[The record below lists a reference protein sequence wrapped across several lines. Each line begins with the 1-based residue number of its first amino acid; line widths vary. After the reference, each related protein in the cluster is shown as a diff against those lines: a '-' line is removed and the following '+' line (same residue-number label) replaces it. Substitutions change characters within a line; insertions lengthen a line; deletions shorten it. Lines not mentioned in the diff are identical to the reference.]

1 MKHGTFSQR
10 LPGKLWLEEHILTTT
25 PGLDPLIF
33 DPVGTIQEALLTR
46 NVDER
51 GMGFPSTAIAKTLVP
66 SGKNNRIYFTK
77 DYAAGSSMR
86 RFGR

>member
-1 MKHGTFSQR
+1 MKHRIFSQR
-10 LPGKLWLEEHILTTT
+10 LPGKLWLEEHFLSAT

-33 DPVGTIQEALLTR
+33 DPVETIQEAVLTR

-51 GMGFPSTAIAKTLVP
+51 GMGFPSTAITKTLVP
-66 SGKNNRIYFTK
+66 SGKNNRIYFTT

-86 RFGR
+86 RLSR